1 MLSLLRRGKSK
12 NKRAGLYL
20 TRDGVAA
27 VRVAAGAE
35 NAFRLAECVYQAL
48 PGEAESDVPIGKLP
62 LARASVFSV
71 LEPASYQLLLVE
83 APDVPEEELRAAV
96 RWRIK
101 DLIDFHV
108 DDAVIDVFEMPS
120 HSRGGQAKMM
130 YTVAARAESVRKQVD
145 LIGNAGFSL
154 EAIDIPELC
163 LRNVADRIEEDG
175 RGVALLYLSEDQ
187 GLLIVVRQGVMYLTR
202 RIETGVQTLA
212 SANGLRSE
220 LVSGLALEIRRSLDY
235 FESHYDQKPVFTL
248 YSAGLEAGDRN
259 DLAVDLSVTVEE
271 IDLAKVLSVDCELD
285 AELQRRC
292 LPAIGAALR
301 HEAVTL

>member
-1 MLSLLRRGKSK
+1 MFSFLRRAKA
-12 NKRAGLYL
+12 NNNRAGLYL

-27 VRVAAGAE
+27 VRLISESEG
-35 NAFRLAECVYQAL
+35 AFRLSECIYEASPDDPDAEPSL
-48 PGEAESDVPIGKLP
+48 SKLP

-130 YTVAARAESVRKQVD
+130 YTVAARADSVRKQVD
-145 LIGNAGFSL
+145 LIGNAGYSL

-175 RGVALLYLSEDQ
+175 RGVALLYLSEEQ
-187 GLLIVVRQGVMYLTR
+187 GFLIVVRQGVMYLTR

-212 SANGLRSE
+212 SSNGLRGE

-235 FESHYDQKPVFTL
+235 FESHYDQKPVSML
-248 YSAGLEAGDRN
+248 YSAGLETGDRN
-259 DLAVDLSVTVEE
+259 DLAIDLSVSVED
-271 IDLAKVLSVDCELD
+271 IDLDSFLNLDCEVD
-285 AELQRRC
+285 GDLQRKC

-301 HEAVTL
+301 HEAVAL

>member
-1 MLSLLRRGKSK
+1 MLSLLRRGKSN

-20 TRDGVAA
+20 TREGIAA
-27 VRVAAGAE
+27 VQLVTEADDV
-35 NAFRLAECVYQAL
+35 FRLVECVYQAH
-48 PGEAESDVPIGKLP
+48 PDEAEPDVHLGKLP

-71 LEPASYQLLLVE
+71 LEPPSYQLLLVE

-145 LIGNAGFSL
+145 LINDAGLSL

-163 LRNVADRIEEDG
+163 LRNVANRVEEDG

-202 RIETGVQTLA
+202 RIETGVHTLA

-220 LVSGLALEIRRSLDY
+220 LVAGLALEIRRSLDY

-248 YSAGLEAGDRN
+248 YSAGLEAADRN

-271 IDLAKVLSVDCELD
+271 IELAKILNVDCELD
-285 AELQRRC
+285 TELQRRC
-292 LPAIGAALR
+292 LPAIGAVLR
-301 HEAVTL
+301 HEAVAL